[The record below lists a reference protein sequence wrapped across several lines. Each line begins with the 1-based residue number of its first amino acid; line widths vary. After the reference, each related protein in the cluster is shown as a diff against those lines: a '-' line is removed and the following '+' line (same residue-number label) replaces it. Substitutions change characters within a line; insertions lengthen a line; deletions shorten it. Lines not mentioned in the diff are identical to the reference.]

1 MKNASNLLITLYE
14 VANMDRFPDPYKTSL
29 KITKEA
35 LEFFVQI
42 LEGLG
47 KPLTILTG
55 TKYLLDEVREDAQN
69 LSNKVCM
76 TLVCLYGLMT
86 LV

>member
-1 MKNASNLLITLYE
+1 MKDASNLLITLYE

-47 KPLTILTG
+47 KPLKILKG

-69 LSNKVCM
+69 LSNKVYM